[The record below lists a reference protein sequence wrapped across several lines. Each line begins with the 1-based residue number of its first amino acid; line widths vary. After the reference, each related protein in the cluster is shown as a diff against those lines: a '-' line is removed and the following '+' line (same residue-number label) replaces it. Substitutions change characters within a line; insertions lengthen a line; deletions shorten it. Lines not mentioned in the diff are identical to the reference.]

1 MQRPGITRE
10 RLVGLCM
17 LGILLF
23 SPSLISIFDRGGE
36 AVVFGVPIL
45 LVYLF
50 GVWFLLIFI
59 AAVLVIRR
67 QMEAPEPIE
76 LEED

>member
-1 MQRPGITRE
+1 MLRPGITRE
-10 RLVGLCM
+10 RLVGLCV

-23 SPSLISIFDRGGE
+23 SPDLIAIFDRGPD
-36 AVVFGVPIL
+36 ATFFGVPVL

-50 GVWFLLIFI
+50 GVWAALIAI

-67 QMEAPEPIE
+67 QMDAPEPVD

>member
-1 MQRPGITRE
+1 
-10 RLVGLCM
+10 M

-23 SPSLISIFDRGGE
+23 SPSLISIFDLGGG
-36 AVVFGVPIL
+36 VTFFGVPVL

-50 GVWFLLIFI
+50 GVWAMLITI